1 MKYNSKEEVKNL
13 RIKLC
18 NNIEDELLN
27 VGSIEFNQ
35 PFTIYITEDNT
46 YDDSVVKV
54 PCLVRKLIDGKYL
67 EGRTH
72 YGDEFDD
79 FSIYDLEDIVEVAY
93 ILDTI
98 GDKQFKILEDERTN
112 G

>member
-27 VGSIEFNQ
+27 VGTIEFNQ
-35 PFTIYITEDNT
+35 PFTIYVTENNT

-54 PCLVRKLIDGKYL
+54 PYLVRELIDGQYL
-67 EGRTH
+67 KGRTH

-98 GDKQFKILEDERTN
+98 GDKQFKLLQDE
-112 G
+112 

>member
-18 NNIEDELLN
+18 NNIEDELLS

-35 PFTIYITEDNT
+35 PFTIYVTEDNT

-54 PCLVRKLIDGKYL
+54 PYIVYRLVDGQYL

-72 YGDEFDD
+72 LNDEFDD
-79 FSIYDLEDIVEVAY
+79 LSTYDLEDIVEVAY

>member
-1 MKYNSKEEVKNL
+1 MKYNSLEEVKSL

-18 NNIEDELLN
+18 NDIENELLN
-27 VGSIEFNQ
+27 VGTIEFKQ
-35 PFTIYITEDNT
+35 PFTIYVTEDNT
-46 YDDSVVKV
+46 YDDSVVKA
-54 PCLVRKLIDGKYL
+54 PYLVHKLIDGKFL

-79 FSIYDLEDIVEVAY
+79 VSIYDLEDIVEVAY

-98 GDKQFKILEDERTN
+98 GDKQFKELTN

>member
-1 MKYNSKEEVKNL
+1 MKYNSLEEVKSL

-18 NNIEDELLN
+18 NDIENELLN
-27 VGSIEFNQ
+27 VPTFKFNQ
-35 PFTIYITEDNT
+35 PFTIYVTEDNT

-54 PCLVRKLIDGKYL
+54 PYIVYRLVDGKFL
-67 EGRTH
+67 EGTTH

-79 FSIYDLEDIVEVAY
+79 VSIYDLEDIVEVAY

-98 GDKQFKILEDERTN
+98 GDKQFKELTN

>member
-1 MKYNSKEEVKNL
+1 MKYNSLEEVKNL

-27 VGSIEFNQ
+27 EWTIEFNQ
-35 PFTIYITEDNT
+35 PFTIYVTEDNT
-46 YDDSVVKV
+46 YDDSQVKV
-54 PCLVRKLIDGKYL
+54 PYLIRTLINGKFL
-67 EGRTH
+67 SGRTH

-79 FSIYDLEDIVEVAY
+79 FSIYDLDDIVEVAY

-98 GDKQFKILEDERTN
+98 GDKQYKILEDDTK
-112 G
+112 